1 MNLLKFYNLEEYTT
15 TVREAGRFAYGNNF
29 ITINPDADSVEIDF
43 ENRDNVLIR
52 FERDRALVRINFK
65 DRKVMSIPEV
75 VSYLTDKEIDI
86 LGLMKKVPYLA
97 RTLSL

>member
-1 MNLLKFYNLEEYTT
+1 MDLLKFKGLEEYTT
-15 TVREAGRFAYGNNF
+15 TVRKEGRFTYGNNF
-29 ITINPDADSVEIDF
+29 ITINPVADSVEIDF
-43 ENRDNVLIR
+43 ENRDNLLIR

-75 VSYLTDKEIDI
+75 VSYLTDKEIDV